1 MSLEGEVMTRFAVVF
16 FATLGFAFSR
26 ANAAPQPCDQL
37 AQLALP
43 NATITSAQTIAA
55 GTFSPPQAAS
65 PWLTGNPSLYKQLPA
80 FCRVTAED
88 KPTPDSDIKLEV
100 WMPATGWNGK
110 FRGQGN
116 GGFAGEMDYRS
127 LAVAVLQGYA
137 SAATDTGHAANGT
150 DATWA
155 LGHPEKIID
164 FGHRAIHEMTSLGK
178 ATVKAF
184 YGDAPKHSY
193 FANCSNGG
201 RQALMEAQRYPEDY
215 DGILAGAPANYWT
228 HLLSSALWDAQA
240 TTLDPASYIPSSKIP
255 AIAHAVLAACDAKD
269 GVKDGILNDP
279 RQCHFDPA
287 TILCKQANSDSCLT
301 KPQATALKK
310 LYEGAHDSK
319 GKQIFPGFVPGA
331 EEGEGGWDLWIT
343 GNEPGKALLFAFG
356 SGFFGNMV
364 YAQAGWDYKKAK
376 FDEAVAAADQ
386 KFAAV
391 LNSADPNM
399 KAFQSR
405 GGKLILYHGW
415 SDNSISPLNSIN
427 YYESIQATMG
437 KQQADS
443 FVRLYMV
450 PGMQH
455 CVGGPGPDDFGQLGI
470 PPVNDPQ
477 HNIYQALEQW
487 TEKGTPPSTVIASK
501 LAPETPAGSVQAA
514 SAPAPQAAKPKM
526 TRPLCP
532 HPQKA
537 KYKGQGDPNQ
547 ATSFTCENP

>member
-1 MSLEGEVMTRFAVVF
+1 MTRFALVGFLAASFVF
-16 FATLGFAFSR
+16 SSGVQ
-26 ANAAPQPCDQL
+26 AAPQPCEQL

-43 NATITSAQTIAA
+43 NTTITSAQTIAA
-55 GTFSPPQAAS
+55 GAFSPPAGAT
-65 PWLTGNPSLYKQLPA
+65 PWLVGDPSLYKQLPA
-80 FCRVTAED
+80 FCRVTADD
-88 KPTPDSDIKLEV
+88 KPTPDSDIKIEI

-116 GGFAGEMDYRS
+116 GGFAGEMDYRA
-127 LAVAVLQGYA
+127 LAVAILQGYA
-137 SAATDTGHAANGT
+137 SGATDTGHAAQGT

-155 LGHPEKIID
+155 LGHPEKVID
-164 FGHRAIHEMTSLGK
+164 YAHRAIHEMTALSK
-178 ATVKAF
+178 ATMQAF

-193 FANCSNGG
+193 FASCSNGG
-201 RQALMEAQRYPEDY
+201 RQALMEAQRYPDDY

-240 TTLDPASYIPSSKIP
+240 TTLDPDSYIPPSKIP

-269 GVKDGILNDP
+269 GLKDGILNDP

-310 LYEGAHDSK
+310 LYEGAHDAK

-331 EEGEGGWDLWIT
+331 EEGPGGWGTWII
-343 GNEPGKALLFAFG
+343 GNAPGKALLFAFG
-356 SGFFGNMV
+356 NGFFRNMV
-364 YAQAGWDYKKAK
+364 YEQADWDYKQAK
-376 FDEAVAAADQ
+376 LDDAVAAADQ
-386 KFAAV
+386 KFATV
-391 LNSADPNM
+391 LNSNDPNL
-399 KAFQSR
+399 KPFQSH

-415 SDNSISPLNSIN
+415 NDPGISPLNSIN
-427 YYESIQATMG
+427 YFESVQATMG

-455 CVGGPGPDDFGQLGI
+455 CAGGPGPDDFGEFGI
-470 PPVNDPQ
+470 TSANDPQ
-477 HNIYQALEQW
+477 HNMYLALEQW
-487 TEKGTPPSTVIASK
+487 AEKGTAPSTVIASK
-501 LAPETPAGSVQAA
+501 IERETPAA
-514 SAPAPQAAKPKM
+514 SAGAGPAGKVKM

-532 HPQKA
+532 YPQQA
-537 KYKGQGDPNQ
+537 KYKGKGDPNE
-547 ATSFTCENP
+547 AASFTCENP